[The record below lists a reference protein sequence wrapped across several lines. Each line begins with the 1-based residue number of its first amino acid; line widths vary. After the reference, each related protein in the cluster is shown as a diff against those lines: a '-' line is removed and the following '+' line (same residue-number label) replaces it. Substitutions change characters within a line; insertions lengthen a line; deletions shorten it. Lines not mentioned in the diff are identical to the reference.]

1 MKHPLLGGLTV
12 KALARKVWRAANE
25 DDFFGSAAKLSYYFL
40 LALFPMLIFLTSLI
54 GFLPGVQEKI
64 LLTLA
69 EVAPSQAMELVT
81 NTLNDVVSKRSGG
94 LLSFG
99 VLGTLWAA
107 SSGVSAAMDALNL
120 AYQVPSPRSF
130 WKQRSMALGLTILLL
145 LMATVGTALIMFGD
159 RVSAWVANGL
169 GFGALFAVVWQWVD
183 NLLGLL
189 LLLVGI
195 EVLYYFAPNVAQK
208 WRWLTPGAV
217 FAAVGLIGVSLLF
230 SFYLRV
236 GPGYSATYGSLG
248 AVIVLMLWLYLI
260 GLVLLIGGEINCEI
274 ERASRQPHVRKMQA
288 RLARAQGQSRPARQ
302 DRRTNL
308 E

>member
-1 MKHPLLGGLTV
+1 MKHHLLGGLTL
-12 KALARKVWRAANE
+12 KALARKVWHAANE

-40 LALFPMLIFLTSLI
+40 LALFPMLIFLTSLV

-69 EVAPSQAMELVT
+69 EVAPGEAMQLVMS
-81 NTLNDVVSKRSGG
+81 TLNDVVSKRSGS

-120 AYQVPSPRSF
+120 AYQAPSSRSF
-130 WKQRSMALGLTILLL
+130 WKQRSMALGLTIMLLL
-145 LMATVGTALIMFGD
+145 LATMGTALIMFGD
-159 RVSAWVANGL
+159 RVSAWVASWL
-169 GFGALFAVVWQWVD
+169 GFGAVFAAIWQWVD

-189 LLLVGI
+189 LLLVGLG
-195 EVLYYFAPNVAQK
+195 VLYCFGPNVAQK
-208 WRWLTPGAV
+208 WRWFTPGAV
-217 FAAVGLIGVSLLF
+217 FAVVGMIAVSLLF

-274 ERASRQPHVRKMQA
+274 ERAARQPRVRQIPT
-288 RLARAQGQSRPARQ
+288 RRGPSRSTRQ